1 LRKAERGRRR
11 ASGKSREAKS
21 AAAAAVAAAA
31 TAATG
36 RTLRSARATLLVICL
51 SVGAACGFLSFARN
65 ETDASRA
72 ETPGEDASSARVKNL
87 HQWGAI
93 SSFHGLP
100 SDRVRAIA
108 QDSAGVMWF
117 GTDQGLARYDG
128 RRVQAVVSEGLPA
141 GRVLALKVDADG
153 ILWVGTESGA
163 AQFLNDDFRNVGE
176 IAGKAVN
183 AIVAPEAG
191 RVVLST
197 AQGLIYECRHRN
209 ADAALS
215 VKQIPNQS
223 LLSAAVDQPGALNI
237 TSLAVYEGKLLAG
250 THSRG
255 LLAIEGFEAK
265 EIQHRPFFINALVAD
280 GARLWIG
287 ARAKSDESGLYMAD
301 RDGRRSKIDVNTGA
315 ALALGLDDRG
325 DLWVGTGGRGAFRYR
340 GTLQLDHFTFEG
352 TAGGLRSDDIYVVFV
367 DREGV
372 VWFGTDRGVCRY
384 DPRSPRIEDVSADK
398 QSNFVRTLYQTRDGK
413 LLCGTNR
420 GLFIYDA
427 AEGRWLSVQGLAN
440 RTIYA
445 IAEDSSGKL
454 LVGSSSGLYVNV
466 NLNGRE
472 VESYQHA
479 IAEETDAEEEKQPVE
494 SVRAIRIFQGK
505 THVAIFGRGVER
517 IEGERRQLVW
527 PVGAADAR
535 LKNVTSLHTDGG
547 DRLWIGTAENGVFNF
562 DGRQATQDAA
572 LETLRGSAVWAIDGA
587 RDGGLWLATGR
598 GLFSYLAGRLQSV
611 TPDTDVRSVVVGN
624 LGGTSPLTGVWCATA
639 GGGLLHIVSDTEFG
653 TLVSRLD
660 VEQGLPSQKAF
671 AILPLRD
678 GGGGAESLLI
688 GTNRGVV
695 RYSPG
700 NTLPLL
706 LPTRILSRRLHQ
718 SEEMRAG
725 INLEYPQNSLA
736 LEVAALSSR
745 TFPEQF
751 QYAFLLRDADGRII
765 RKKLSQD
772 SQFLIE
778 NLRPGRYRVEARAF
792 SRDLLASAP
801 LGFDF
806 SVAKAPFPWTT
817 VALSVLLALVLVALV
832 WAIVERVRIAR
843 TSTALSR
850 ANRELASARLDLAN
864 EAERERRRIARDL
877 HDQTLADLRH
887 LLMLIDQLP
896 PANAPPGNGHD
907 RGLVAATF
915 RSEIEGVSNEIRRIC
930 EDLSPSVLEN
940 VGLTAAIEWALTN
953 AASAQSAPGCK
964 FEYEFVCNEELEEQL
979 DLAPAVQMQV
989 YRIAQ
994 EALNNICRHASATR
1008 VRLAVSNS
1016 ADESFVM
1023 MIEDDGRGFDSQTR
1037 KGRKGR
1043 GLAGI
1048 RARASLIEADVS
1060 WDTSPAG
1067 GTIFTLRKSRASQ
1080 AAGQSSS

>member
-1 LRKAERGRRR
+1 VRLRKAKGGGRQ
-11 ASGKSREAKS
+11 ASGGSRQAKP
-21 AAAAAVAAAA
+21 AAGRALR
-31 TAATG
+31 TA
-36 RTLRSARATLLVICL
+36 RSGLLVICL
-51 SVGAACGFLSFARN
+51 SLITTCGFLSFARN

-72 ETPGEDASSARVKNL
+72 ETPSEDSSARVKNL

-108 QDSAGVMWF
+108 QDRAGVMWF

-128 RRVQAVVSEGLPA
+128 RRIQAVVSEGLPA

-163 AQFLNDDFRNVGE
+163 AQFLNDDFREVGE

-183 AIVAPEAG
+183 AIVAPAAG

-197 AQGLIYECRHRN
+197 AQGLIFECRRRT
-209 ADAALS
+209 DAALS
-215 VKQIPNQS
+215 VKQIPHQPLS
-223 LLSAAVDQPGALNI
+223 SAAVDQPGALNI
-237 TSLAVYEGKLLAG
+237 TSLATHDEKLLAG

-255 LLAIEGFEAK
+255 LLAIAGEEAK
-265 EIQHRPFFINALVAD
+265 EVQHRPFFINALATAA
-280 GARLWIG
+280 GGRLWIG
-287 ARAKSDESGLYMAD
+287 ARARRDESGLYMAD
-301 RDGRRSKIDVNTGA
+301 DPAHPVKIDVNTGA
-315 ALALGLDDRG
+315 VMALGLDERG

-340 GTLQLDHFTFEG
+340 GTRQLDHFTFEG
-352 TAGGLRSDDIYVVFV
+352 TAGGLRSDDIYVIFI

-384 DPRSPRIEDVSADK
+384 DPRSPRIEDVSEDK

-427 AEGRWLSVQGLAN
+427 AAARWLPVQGLAN

-445 IAEDSSGKL
+445 IAEDPAGKL
-454 LVGSSSGLYVNV
+454 LVGSSSGLYINV

-479 IAEETDAEEEKQPVE
+479 VSEETDAGAEKQPAE
-494 SVRAIRIFQGK
+494 SVRAIRMFQGK

-517 IEGERRQLVW
+517 VEGERRQLVW
-527 PVGAADAR
+527 PVAPADAR

-562 DGRQATQDAA
+562 DDRQATQDAA
-572 LETLRGSAVWAIDGA
+572 LETLRGSPVWAIDGT
-587 RDGGLWLATGR
+587 RDGGLWFATAR
-598 GLFSYLAGRLQSV
+598 GLFSYHAGTLQAV

-639 GGGLLHIVSDTEFG
+639 GGGLLHIVADTEFG
-653 TLVSRLD
+653 NLVSRLD

-678 GGGGAESLLI
+678 GGTGEGGAEFLLI

-706 LPTRILSRRLHQ
+706 VPTRILSRRLHQ
-718 SEEMRAG
+718 PEEMRAG
-725 INLEYPQNSLA
+725 INLDYPQNSLA

-751 QYAFLLRDADGRII
+751 QYAFLLRDDAGRII
-765 RKKLSQD
+765 KKKLSQD

-792 SRDLLASAP
+792 SKDLLASAP
-801 LGFDF
+801 LDF
-806 SVAKAPFPWTT
+806 YFNVAKAPFPWTT
-817 VALSVLLALVLVALV
+817 VALSVLLVLVLVALV
-832 WAIVERVRIAR
+832 WAIVERLRIAR
-843 TSTALSR
+843 ASTALSR

-887 LLMLIDQLP
+887 LLMMIDQLP
-896 PANAPPGNGHD
+896 PAAAPPEGGHG
-907 RGLVAATF
+907 RGLEAAAF

-953 AASAQSAPGCK
+953 AASAQAAPGCQ
-964 FEYEFVCNEELEEQL
+964 FEYEFVCQEELEEQL

-994 EALNNICRHASATR
+994 EVLNNICRHASATR
-1008 VRLAVSNS
+1008 VRLAVANS

-1048 RARASLIEADVS
+1048 RARASLIEAHVS
-1060 WDTSPAG
+1060 WDKSPAG
-1067 GTIFTLRKSRASQ
+1067 GTIFTLRKPRTSPAN
-1080 AAGQSSS
+1080 GQSSS

>member
-1 LRKAERGRRR
+1 VKR
-11 ASGKSREAKS
+11 
-21 AAAAAVAAAA
+21 AAA
-31 TAATG
+31 
-36 RTLRSARATLLVICL
+36 RTLRPVRDPLLVICL
-51 SVGAACGFLSFARN
+51 LSGLLLGLACGFVSFAQN
-65 ETDASRA
+65 ETDTSRA
-72 ETPGEDASSARVKNL
+72 ETSGEDSSSARVKNL

-108 QDSAGVMWF
+108 QDRAGVMWF

-128 RRVQAVVSEGLPA
+128 RRVQAVVSEGLPP

-163 AQFLNDDFRNVGE
+163 AQFLNDDFRGITE
-176 IAGKAVN
+176 IAGKTVN
-183 AIVAPEAG
+183 AIIAPETG

-197 AQGLIYECRHRN
+197 AQGLIFECRRN
-209 ADAALS
+209 ADTTLS
-215 VKQIPNQS
+215 VKQIPHQP
-223 LLSAAVDQPGALNI
+223 LPSADVDQPGPLDI
-237 TSLAVYEGKLLAG
+237 TSLAMHDGKLLAG

-255 LLAIEGFEAK
+255 LLSSEGVEAK
-265 EIQHRPFFINALVAD
+265 EIQSRPRAFFINALASAP
-280 GARLWIG
+280 GGRLWIG
-287 ARAKSDESGLYMAD
+287 ARAKRDESGLYMATD
-301 RDGRRSKIDVNTGA
+301 PAHPSKIDASTGPVS
-315 ALALGLDDRG
+315 ALGLDDRG
-325 DLWVGTGGRGAFRYR
+325 DLWVGTSGRGAFLYR
-340 GTLQLDHFTFEG
+340 DTRQLDHFTFEG
-352 TAGGLRSDDIYVVFV
+352 TAGGLRSDDIYVIFV

-384 DPRSPRIEDVSADK
+384 DPRSPRIEDVSQDK
-398 QSNFVRTLYQTRDGK
+398 QSNFVRTLYQTRDGQ

-420 GLFIYDA
+420 GLFSYDA
-427 AEGRWLSVQGLAN
+427 GSARWLPVQGLAN

-472 VESYQHA
+472 GESDQRAIPAATETMEATEATSAQAEPPVESARA
-479 IAEETDAEEEKQPVE
+479 IE

-505 THVAIFGRGVER
+505 THVAIYGRGVER
-517 IEGERRQLVW
+517 VEGERRKLVW
-527 PVGAADAR
+527 PVAASDAR
-535 LKNVTSLHTDGG
+535 LKNVISLHTDG
-547 DRLWIGTAENGVFNF
+547 DRLWIGTAENGVFIF
-562 DGRQATQDAA
+562 DGREATQDAA
-572 LETLRGSAVWAIDGA
+572 LETLRGSPVWAIDGT
-587 RDGGLWLATGR
+587 RDGGLWFATAR
-598 GLFSYLAGRLQSV
+598 GLYSYRAGELRIV
-611 TPDTDVRSVVVGN
+611 TPDTDVRSVVAEN
-624 LGGTSPLTGVWCATA
+624 LGGTSALTGIWCATA
-639 GGGLLHIVSDTEFG
+639 GGGLLHIVADAEFG

-678 GGGGAESLLI
+678 GVGGDDDGNTESLLI

-706 LPTRILSRRLHQ
+706 LPTRILSRRLHGL
-718 SEEMRAG
+718 EEMRAG
-725 INLEYPQNSLA
+725 INLDYPQNSLA

-751 QYAFLLRDADGRII
+751 QYAFLLRDAAGRII
-765 RKKLSQD
+765 KKKLSQD

-778 NLRPGRYRVEARAF
+778 NLRPGQYQVEVRAF
-792 SRDLLASAP
+792 SKDLLASAP
-801 LGFDF
+801 LSFNF
-806 SVAKAPFPWTT
+806 NVAKAPFPWTT
-817 VALSVLLALVLVALV
+817 VALSVLLALVLIALV
-832 WAIVERVRIAR
+832 WAIVEHRRIAR
-843 TSTALSR
+843 ASTALSR

-896 PANAPPGNGHD
+896 PASAPPGNGHD
-907 RGLVAATF
+907 ASLDASTF

-953 AASAQSAPGCK
+953 AASAHAAPGCK
-964 FEYEFVCNEELEEQL
+964 FEYEFVCDEELEERL

-994 EALNNICRHASATR
+994 EVLNNICRHASATR
-1008 VRLAVSNS
+1008 VRLSVANS
-1016 ADESFVM
+1016 VDESFVM
-1023 MIEDDGRGFDSQTR
+1023 TIEDDGRGFDAQTR

-1043 GLAGI
+1043 GLANI
-1048 RARASLIEADVS
+1048 HARASLIEADVS
-1060 WDTSPAG
+1060 WDKSPNG
-1067 GTIFTLRKSRASQ
+1067 GTIFTLRKPRASQ
-1080 AAGQSSS
+1080 AAGPLSS

>member
-1 LRKAERGRRR
+1 MLAIGL
-11 ASGKSREAKS
+11 S
-21 AAAAAVAAAA
+21 A
-31 TAATG
+31 G
-36 RTLRSARATLLVICL
+36 L
-51 SVGAACGFLSFARN
+51 ACGFVSFAQT
-65 ETDASRA
+65 ETDPSRA
-72 ETPGEDASSARVKNL
+72 ETPGEDASSVRVKNL

-108 QDSAGVMWF
+108 QDRAGVMWF

-141 GRVLALKVDADG
+141 GQVLALKVDGDG
-153 ILWVGTESGA
+153 VLWVGTESGA
-163 AQFLNDDFRNVGE
+163 AQFLNDDFRGITDV
-176 IAGKAVN
+176 AGKAVT
-183 AIVAPEAG
+183 AIIAPEAG
-191 RVVLST
+191 RVILST
-197 AQGLIYECRHRN
+197 AQGLIFECRRN
-209 ADAALS
+209 PDTTLS
-215 VKQIPNQS
+215 VRHIPNQA
-223 LLSAAVDQPGALNI
+223 LLSADADQPGPLEI
-237 TSLAVYEGKLLAG
+237 TSLATHDGKLLTG

-255 LLAIEGFEAK
+255 LLAIEGVEAK
-265 EIQHRPFFINALVAD
+265 EIQSSPRAFFINALATAA
-280 GARLWIG
+280 GGRLWIG
-287 ARAKSDESGLYMAD
+287 ARAKRDEGGLYMATD
-301 RDGRRSKIDVNTGA
+301 LAHPSKIDVSTGA
-315 ALALGLDDRG
+315 VMALGTDERG

-340 GTLQLDHFTFEG
+340 GTRQLDHFTFEG
-352 TAGGLRSDDIYVVFV
+352 TAGGLRSDDIYVIFV

-420 GLFIYDA
+420 GLFIYDVTA
-427 AEGRWLSVQGLAN
+427 ARWLPVQGLAN

-454 LVGSSSGLYVNV
+454 LVGSSSGLYVDV
-466 NLNGRE
+466 NLKGRE
-472 VESYQHA
+472 VEGYQHA
-479 IAEETDAEEEKQPVE
+479 VPPETEETDAQAAKQPVE

-517 IEGERRQLVW
+517 VEGERRTLVW
-527 PVGAADAR
+527 PVASADAR
-535 LKNVTSLHTDGG
+535 LKNVTGLHTDGS
-547 DRLWIGTAENGVFNF
+547 DRLWIGTAENGVFIF

-572 LETLRGSAVWAIDGA
+572 LESLRGSPVWAIDGT
-587 RDGGLWLATGR
+587 RDGGLWFATAR
-598 GLFSYLAGRLQSV
+598 GLFSYRAGELRSV
-611 TPDTDVRSVVVGN
+611 TPDTDVRSVVAEN
-624 LGGTSPLTGVWCATA
+624 LGGTSALTGVWCATA
-639 GGGLLHIVSDTEFG
+639 GGGLLHIVADTEFG

-671 AILPLRD
+671 AILPLHD
-678 GGGGAESLLI
+678 GGGEGGTESLLI

-706 LPTRILSRRLHQ
+706 LPTRILSRRLHHA
-718 SEEMRAG
+718 EEMRAG
-725 INLEYPQNSLA
+725 INLDYPQNSLA

-751 QYAFLLRDADGRII
+751 QYAFLLRDAAGSII
-765 RKKLSQD
+765 KKKLSPD
-772 SQFLIE
+772 SQFLME
-778 NLRPGRYRVEARAF
+778 NLRPGQYRVEVRAF
-792 SRDLLASAP
+792 SKDLLASAP
-801 LGFDF
+801 LNFNF

-817 VALSVLLALVLVALV
+817 MALSVLLALVLIALV
-832 WAIVERVRIAR
+832 WAIVEHRRIAR

-896 PANAPPGNGHD
+896 PTASAPPGNGH
-907 RGLVAATF
+907 GANLEAATF

-953 AASAQSAPGCK
+953 AAATHAAPDCK
-964 FEYEFVCNEELEEQL
+964 FEYEFVCDEELEEQL

-994 EALNNICRHASATR
+994 EVLNNICRHASATR
-1008 VRLAVSNS
+1008 VRLAVANS
-1016 ADESFVM
+1016 ADASFVM
-1023 MIEDDGRGFDSQTR
+1023 MIEDDGRGFDAQTR

-1043 GLAGI
+1043 GLANI

-1060 WDTSPAG
+1060 WDKSPAG
-1067 GTIFTLRKSRASQ
+1067 GTIFTLRKPRASP
-1080 AAGQSSS
+1080 ATGQSSS

>member
-1 LRKAERGRRR
+1 MRDP
-11 ASGKSREAKS
+11 
-21 AAAAAVAAAA
+21 
-31 TAATG
+31 
-36 RTLRSARATLLVICL
+36 LLVICL
-51 SVGAACGFLSFARN
+51 LSGLSLGLACGFVSFAQS

-72 ETPGEDASSARVKNL
+72 ETLNEDSSSARVKNL

-100 SDRVRAIA
+100 SDRIRAIA
-108 QDSAGVMWF
+108 QDRAGVMWF

-141 GRVLALKVDADG
+141 GRVLALRVDGDG

-163 AQFLNDDFRNVGE
+163 AQFLNDDFRRVAE

-183 AIVAPEAG
+183 AIIAPEAG

-197 AQGLIYECRHRN
+197 AQGLIFECRRN
-209 ADAALS
+209 PDTTLS
-215 VKQIPNQS
+215 VKQLPRQT
-223 LLSAAVDQPGALNI
+223 LLSADADQPGALGI
-237 TSLAVYEGKLLAG
+237 TSLAMYDGRLLAG
-250 THSRG
+250 TQSRG
-255 LLAIEGFEAK
+255 LLALEGEEAK
-265 EIQHRPFFINALVAD
+265 EIQSRPRAFFINALATAAD
-280 GARLWIG
+280 GHLWIG
-287 ARAKSDESGLYMAD
+287 ARAKRGESGLYMAD
-301 RDGRRSKIDVNTGA
+301 DPARPSKIDLNTGA
-315 ALALGLDDRG
+315 VMALGLDDRG

-340 GTLQLDHFTFEG
+340 GTRQLDHFTFEG
-352 TAGGLRSDDIYVVFV
+352 TAGGLRSDEIYVIFV

-398 QSNFVRTLYQTRDGK
+398 QSNFVRTLYQTRDGQ

-420 GLFIYDA
+420 GLFIYDTA
-427 AEGRWLSVQGLAN
+427 AARWLPVQGLVN

-445 IAEDSSGKL
+445 IAEDASGKL

-466 NLNGRE
+466 NLKGRDD
-472 VESYQHA
+472 ESYQHA
-479 IAEETDAEEEKQPVE
+479 IPAETEETEETDAQASPQQAVE

-505 THVAIFGRGVER
+505 THVAVYGRGVER
-517 IEGERRQLVW
+517 VEGEKRLLVW
-527 PVGAADAR
+527 PVASPDAR
-535 LKNVTSLHTDGG
+535 LKNVTSLHTDGD
-547 DRLWIGTAENGVFNF
+547 DRLWIGTAENGVFIF

-572 LETLRGSAVWAIDGA
+572 LETLRGSPVWAIDGT
-587 RDGGLWLATGR
+587 RDGGLWFATAR
-598 GLFSYLAGRLQSV
+598 GLYSYRAGELRSV
-611 TPDTDVRSVVVGN
+611 TPDTDVRSVVAEN
-624 LGGTSPLTGVWCATA
+624 LGGTSALTGVWCATA
-639 GGGLLHIVSDTEFG
+639 GGGLLHIVADTEFG

-678 GGGGAESLLI
+678 GSGDGNAESLLI

-718 SEEMRAG
+718 PEEMRAG
-725 INLEYPQNSLA
+725 INLDYPQNSLA

-751 QYAFLLRDADGRII
+751 QYAFLLRDAAGRII
-765 RKKLSQD
+765 KKKLSPD

-778 NLRPGRYRVEARAF
+778 NLRPGQYRVEVRAF
-792 SRDLLASAP
+792 SKDLLASAP
-801 LGFDF
+801 LNFNF

-832 WAIVERVRIAR
+832 WAIVEHQRIAR
-843 TSTALSR
+843 ASTALSR

-887 LLMLIDQLP
+887 LLMLIDRLP
-896 PANAPPGNGHD
+896 AASAPQGNGHESSLD
-907 RGLVAATF
+907 ASVF

-953 AASAQSAPGCK
+953 AASAHAAPGCK
-964 FEYEFVCNEELEEQL
+964 FEYEFVCDEELEERL

-994 EALNNICRHASATR
+994 EVLNNICRHASATR
-1008 VRLAVSNS
+1008 VRLAVANS

-1023 MIEDDGRGFDSQTR
+1023 TIEDDGRGFDAHTR

-1043 GLAGI
+1043 GLANI

-1060 WDTSPAG
+1060 WDKSPSG
-1067 GTIFTLRKSRASQ
+1067 GTIFTLRKPRASQ
-1080 AAGQSSS
+1080 ANAPLSG